1 MEQPVSLRSARKS
14 ASYCSE
20 TRFSDG
26 FTNKHRRFRVTS
38 LQAESSAADFFTG
51 QLTYPKGGDPVYPLD
66 ALRLAGI
73 DMASP
78 EPVERAL
85 GILAGLIDRLDTLVG
100 PGSLT

>member
-1 MEQPVSLRSARKS
+1 
-14 ASYCSE
+14 
-20 TRFSDG
+20 
-26 FTNKHRRFRVTS
+26 
-38 LQAESSAADFFTG
+38 
-51 QLTYPKGGDPVYPLD
+51 LD